1 MGTDRSPMSGPKRAG
16 AACPARAFGLRSIG
30 ACGCAPIG
38 CLGDGMI
45 LVGEDVMLCE
55 LYLERTC
62 LFAAPWGPC
71 EGSGC

>member
-1 MGTDRSPMSGPKRAG
+1 MGTCGSEIGGS
-16 AACPARAFGLRSIG
+16 ARDKTASLSFANDSRSIG

-55 LYLERTC
+55 LYLESTC